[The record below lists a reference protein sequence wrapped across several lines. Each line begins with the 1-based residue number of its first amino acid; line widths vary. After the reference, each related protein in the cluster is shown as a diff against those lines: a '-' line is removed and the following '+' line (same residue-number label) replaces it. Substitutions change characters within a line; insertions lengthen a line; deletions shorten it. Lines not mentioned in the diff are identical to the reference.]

1 MASLG
6 ATLKG
11 ILSLLVGLRITGKE
25 FLRPTLTTHYP
36 RKEVANLASFRGHI
50 DLVGRD
56 DAPAV
61 PRCIMCGRC
70 MELCPSGCISLG
82 WRLEDGGTGGGPL
95 LLAPGLPLK
104 GSTRREPPAGP
115 LGRELVHFRL
125 SYTYCSL
132 CGLCVQNC
140 PAGALE
146 FSREAYLAGTA
157 RGDFQ
162 FDLLARLRT
171 RAAAPGARAHAA

>member
-1 MASLG
+1 M
-6 ATLKG
+6 
-11 ILSLLVGLRITGKE
+11 
-25 FLRPTLTTHYP
+25 
-36 RKEVANLASFRGHI
+36 ASFRGHI

-115 LGRELVHFRL
+115 LGRGAGPLPVELHLLQPLRAL
-125 SYTYCSL
+125 RPELPGSA
-132 CGLCVQNC
+132 
-140 PAGALE
+140 PLE